1 MASWQKLPSM
11 PFRLNRITLIRES
24 FAMGKNLRSDGM
36 NGAVLALFFC
46 SLTLA
51 LFQSCSSLR
60 GATVPTDNGIV
71 EWQLGALNASSLS
84 GESKIGNPSTISSP
98 YGEAVQ
104 FDGKGDGLFLEKNPL
119 VNLRHFTVEVLFRP
133 DPNGQTE
140 QRFLQMGEVNGERMM
155 LETRLTEDNQWYLD
169 AYIKSGD
176 SSKALIDKNKL
187 HPAGEWCHIAFV
199 VDDGKMDTYVAG
211 KHELEGRVVP
221 FSPFQRGRTSIG
233 VRMNK
238 VYWFKGAIARIRI
251 TPKSLTPSEFTM
263 SR

>member
-1 MASWQKLPSM
+1 MGEILRYTEGTRSIILA
-11 PFRLNRITLIRES
+11 TL
-24 FAMGKNLRSDGM
+24 LLC
-36 NGAVLALFFC
+36 LAIV
-46 SLTLA
+46 S
-51 LFQSCSSLR
+51 FQSCSPSK
-60 GATVPTDNGIV
+60 GVTVSTDNGIV
-71 EWQLGALNASSLS
+71 EWQLGTINASALS
-84 GESKIGNPSTISSP
+84 GESKSGNPSTITSP

-119 VNLRHFTVEVLFRP
+119 VNLRHFTVEVFFRP

-176 SSKALIDKNKL
+176 SSKALIDKSKL

-211 KHELEGRVVP
+211 KHELEGKVP
-221 FSPFQRGRTSIG
+221 FSPFTRGRTSIG

-251 TPKSLTPSEFTM
+251 TPKALMPSEFTM